1 MLTTGKSKI
10 LEYLKEAFAK
20 VKVKMV
26 GTIGL
31 FPFVRNTFELLIM
44 LIGSTIELFVE
55 GFLGIGISPD

>member
-1 MLTTGKSKI
+1 MLTTGKSKA
-10 LEYLKEAFAK
+10 LESLKEAFAK

-26 GTIGL
+26 GTTGL

-44 LIGSTIELFVE
+44 LICATIELFVE

>member
-1 MLTTGKSKI
+1 MLTTGKPNA
-10 LEYLKEAFAK
+10 LESLKEAFVK

-44 LIGSTIELFVE
+44 LIRSSIELFVE

>member
-1 MLTTGKSKI
+1 MLTTRKSKI
-10 LEYLKEAFAK
+10 LESLKEAFVK

-44 LIGSTIELFVE
+44 LI
-55 GFLGIGISPD
+55 

>member
-1 MLTTGKSKI
+1 MLTTGKPKA
-10 LEYLKEAFAK
+10 LESLKKAFVK

-31 FPFVRNTFELLIM
+31 FPFVRNTFGLLIM
-44 LIGSTIELFVE
+44 LIRSSIELFVE

>member
-1 MLTTGKSKI
+1 MLTTGKPKA
-10 LEYLKEAFAK
+10 LESLKEAFVK

-31 FPFVRNTFELLIM
+31 FPFVRNTFGLLIM
-44 LIGSTIELFVE
+44 LIRSSIELFVE